1 VTISTSSGYLQPA
14 LLGGLVMGVL
24 SALPVVSAG
33 NVCCCLWVVAGGI
46 TAADPLPQNR
56 STPITPADGAI
67 VGLLAGIVGAAVQ
80 FALAIPI
87 GLLVGPMEREMVNRM
102 LEMSG
107 SMPEATREA
116 LETYSGRSGTGFFG
130 MILLR
135 LISFFVTLIVG
146 SVVSTVAGIIGAV
159 LFRRTT
165 PPPPVPDLPPP
176 PGA

>member
-1 VTISTSSGYLQPA
+1 
-14 LLGGLVMGVL
+14 
-24 SALPVVSAG
+24 
-33 NVCCCLWVVAGGI
+33 
-46 TAADPLPQNR
+46 
-56 STPITPADGAI
+56 
-67 VGLLAGIVGAAVQ
+67 VGAAVQ